1 MSRHRFIQA
10 AVTATFVVAS
20 VSMAACTHKVG
31 PAPAD
36 ATCQEACA
44 AIPSCNFG
52 SEDGCLNACESAQAN
67 CAAEYR
73 QSTFQD
79 SLACL
84 ITANYSCSEEHDG
97 SGGFAVTN
105 DCASFESEDDG
116 EGFQFGCPAQ
126 PGALARHPA
135 RGASNASSS

>member
-1 MSRHRFIQA
+1 M
-10 AVTATFVVAS
+10 TAMVFVAS
-20 VSMAACTHKVG
+20 VLMAACTHKVG

-52 SEDGCLNACESAQAN
+52 SEDGCLDACESAQAN

-84 ITANYSCSEEHDG
+84 ITANYSCDPEHDG

-105 DCASFESEDDG
+105 DCASLESGDNG
-116 EGFQFGCPAQ
+116 EGYQFGCVAETP
-126 PGALARHPA
+126 
-135 RGASNASSS
+135 

>member
-10 AVTATFVVAS
+10 AVTAMAIVAT
-20 VSMAACTHKVG
+20 VLIAACTHKVG

-44 AIPSCNFG
+44 AIPPCDGVPQFKG
-52 SEDGCLNACESAQAN
+52 GCLDACASAQAS

-73 QSTFQD
+73 QSTFQE

-84 ITANYSCSEEHDG
+84 ITANYSCQPEHDG

-105 DCASFESEDDG
+105 DCASLESGDDG
-116 EGFQFGCPAQ
+116 EGFQFGCVAVTP
-126 PGALARHPA
+126 
-135 RGASNASSS
+135 